1 MPKHLQHL
9 LTICLFLWVGATITT
24 PARAQSD
31 ATCEAIVQSAWQT
44 AQTNCQL
51 IRLNQ
56 VCYGNANVL
65 TTARRASSLSL
76 TQPGQVGS
84 AVELQSILASGY
96 DQVTRHYGVSLL
108 TIPTNTNDRTTLQ
121 LYGNALLENLTA
133 PVVELPFTVGTL
145 GNIHLT
151 PSMSSQVVASMISG
165 DTLIGL
171 GRVEVSGMQWI
182 KMVSQLGSGWVPA
195 FVVKETALVASL
207 SPLSFEATETQTLTR
222 MKLTLASKEDRPCA
236 NAPDSGLLL
245 QAPNSTLLE
254 LNGVRLV
261 IDRTVTAWVQALP
274 NNSLD
279 VYALQGVLSVES
291 GGARVSVSGGQF
303 TSVPVGLDG
312 LAAGVPTQSRAYSNE
327 KVRVLPLATA
337 PLPEGVVIAPGTND
351 FGVVVNT
358 PPTAAPTVELPA
370 TNSEVVLATPEG
382 IDPGMLA
389 GLVVNPEATPQA
401 TVESVMV
408 APVVELV
415 AVPSTA
421 SRASSAF
428 AQSIQA
434 RGSIRI
440 GVNGSF
446 PVFSMRIDD
455 ATYQGFEIEIAKELV
470 KRLFGESMPIEW
482 VKVSSR
488 QQAEALTTGTVD
500 LLIRNTV
507 FTLDNA
513 GWGEWTNTF
522 YFVDGQRFMVRADSG
537 LTSNDQLAGR
547 AVAVQTGTLAEETLQ
562 GAGLGVNVM
571 PIQATLIEVFA
582 ALQDGQV
589 EAVSDNWATLEALR
603 ATAPNA
609 TDYQI
614 IGEFLTSETYSMVI
628 PPGQTDFRDEVDVTL
643 GEIIGDG
650 TWRTIYDAS
659 FDSILPS
666 TAELVFAPL
675 VTTAGAVETVTI
687 EPVAVQEVA
696 PVAVQEV
703 APVAEV
709 NATEVVATP
718 VPAPNSTLPVSGRI
732 RVRIFTAPEQIRDI
746 ELTAEADGTMMVKLI
761 RLGEVVYSSRYKQV
775 EDGRWLNVRNSFEN
789 LQFSATAGDESLGC
803 TREADVSGF
812 LNGASFEGKLNC
824 EP

>member
-31 ATCEAIVQSAWQT
+31 ATCEAIVQNAWQT
-44 AQTNCQL
+44 AHTNCQL

-65 TTARRASSLSL
+65 TTARSASSLSL

-84 AVELQSILASGY
+84 ALEFQSILANGY
-96 DQVTRHYGVSLL
+96 NQATRHYGVSLL

-121 LYGNALLENLTA
+121 LYGNALLENLTT
-133 PVVELPFTVGTL
+133 PLVELPFTVGTI
-145 GNIHLT
+145 GNIHIT
-151 PSMSSQVVASMISG
+151 PSMSSQVIASMISG

-171 GRVEVSGMQWI
+171 GRVEVSGTQWI

-195 FVVKETALVASL
+195 FVVKETALVSSL
-207 SPLSFEATETQTLTR
+207 SPLSFEAVQTQSLTR
-222 MKLTLASKEDRPCA
+222 MKLTLASKDDRPCA
-236 NAPDSGLLL
+236 NAPDSGLFI
-245 QAPNSTLLE
+245 QTPNSTLLE

-261 IDRTVTAWVQALP
+261 IDRTVTAWVQSAP
-274 NNSLD
+274 NNTLD

-291 GGARVSVSGGQF
+291 AGVAVSVSGGQF
-303 TSVPVGLDG
+303 TTVPVGLDG
-312 LAAGVPTQSRAYSNE
+312 FATGVPTQARTYLNE
-327 KVRVLPLATA
+327 KVRVLPLATS
-337 PLPEGVVIAPGTND
+337 PLPEGVVISPGTND
-351 FGVVVNT
+351 LGVAMSAL
-358 PPTAAPTVELPA
+358 PMAEPTAGLPV
-370 TNSEVVLATPEG
+370 TNSEVVLTTPEG
-382 IDPGMLA
+382 VDPGMLA

-401 TVESVMV
+401 TVESVVV
-408 APVVELV
+408 APVVEVV

-421 SRASSAF
+421 NSALSAF

-446 PVFSMRIDD
+446 PAFSMRIDD

-470 KRLFGESMPIEW
+470 RRLFGESMPIEW
-482 VKVSSR
+482 VKVSGR
-488 QQAEALTTGTVD
+488 QQPEVLSTGAVD

-507 FTLDNA
+507 FASDRTS
-513 GWGEWTNTF
+513 WGEWTNTF

-547 AVAVQTGTLAEETLQ
+547 AVAVQTGTLAEQTLQ
-562 GAGLGVNVM
+562 DAGLGVNVM

-614 IGEFLTSETYSMVI
+614 IGDLLTSETYSMVV
-628 PPGQTDFRDEVDVTL
+628 PLGQTAFRDEIDATL
-643 GEIIGDG
+643 GAIIGDG
-650 TWRTIYDAS
+650 TWRTLYDAS
-659 FDSILPS
+659 FDSILPA

-675 VTTAGAVETVTI
+675 ATNAGAVETVAV

-696 PVAVQEV
+696 PVV
-703 APVAEV
+703 
-709 NATEVVATP
+709 EVVATEAVASP
-718 VPAPNSTLPVSGRI
+718 PTTTANATLPLSGRI
-732 RVRIFTAPEQIRDI
+732 PVRIFTVPEQIRDI

-761 RLGEVVYSSRYKQV
+761 RLGEVVYSSRYKLA

-789 LQFSATAGDESLGC
+789 VQFSATAGDESLGC
-803 TREADVSGF
+803 TREADVRGF

-824 EP
+824 QP